1 MLLKKAAL
9 LVCAL
14 LLVTAA
20 NLKLVYSVSVDG
32 RALEGNWSRRSLENA
47 QRAAYAAAEE
57 RGARRLCL
65 RWRRRR
71 GSRFYRR
78 AGTSRS

>member
-32 RALEGNWSRRSLENA
+32 RALEGSWSRRSLENA
-47 QRAAYAAAEE
+47 QRAAWSG
-57 RGARRLCL
+57 RGR
-65 RWRRRR
+65 
-71 GSRFYRR
+71 
-78 AGTSRS
+78 